1 MSLPLLSVRRPTT
14 VMMVILAVMIMG
26 GVSLT
31 RLPVELYPNTSFGEI
46 SIRIGVRGQLP
57 PEEVEQTVT
66 RIVEEGVATV
76 SYLKRMISISKEG
89 ESTVVLSFEPG
100 TDMNFAAL
108 EVREKFS
115 KVKDKLPKSIEKPII
130 AQYKKSDVPIMTFA
144 LTSSEKPP
152 EVVRKIVDE
161 WVKER
166 FKRVAGVA
174 NVEVA
179 GGKARKI
186 LVEFDQTKMVAYGLT
201 QSQIN
206 STLGSNNL
214 NLLSGDVE
222 RTDDK
227 ILVRMIGEF
236 QSLEEIRKIPMK
248 VIYTGS
254 VIKLE
259 DVATVEDGYLEPKE
273 LARVNDEETVSIFVQ
288 KENTANTISVAKSLL
303 YEKSLVEKDL
313 PKDIQMVVTS
323 DQAVFIQRAI
333 DSLKES
339 LMRGILLIFLVLFI
353 FLFPMKMRYVLL
365 VLVLIIATVCLPSKG
380 LLVILALLTYIIFA
394 KPRLRPVLI
403 VVMPIPIAVIS
414 TFLFMKF
421 MHLTL
426 NVMTLFG
433 LALGV
438 GMLVDNAIVVF
449 DNILKKREE
458 GMGIVDGAIE
468 GSQELLIPI
477 IASTVTTVIVFL
489 PMIFMSKE
497 IQLLYSS
504 MAITVIISLFIS
516 LICAISV
523 VPMLSSKK
531 MFSNSMSNLNPD
543 KRPEITDYIM
553 PVERKLLFRM
563 IRHSK
568 KVIFFACIYFL
579 VSGYFASQMPS
590 AYLGSTEQNR
600 FTIFVE
606 LPSGAKLERSDEI
619 VKQVEEI
626 CGQLQEVERV
636 TSRVEGWSSKVY
648 VQLVSAR
655 DRNRST
661 QEIIESI
668 RPQTNRL
675 KPAFIYFSEEDQV
688 GTKEISVEVY
698 GHNYKIL
705 RQLAIGMANRMET
718 IPGLTDMKIRMKE
731 GRPEMQIKLDK
742 QQAATLDIST
752 QSVAD
757 EIHGAMRGLRAMLYH
772 EDGREIETISR
783 MQEKFRKTFRDLY
796 KMIVHTRA
804 GAPFQLEQVAN
815 FRFDLGPS
823 EIWRKDRSRMIGVS
837 ANLNDIELSEA
848 VELVKKNLADLE
860 FPEDYY
866 YRIGGDYDKLIK
878 SQKEMKMVILM
889 VVLLVYMVLASLFES
904 LLQPFLIMIS
914 VPLALGGAVATL
926 YFGPRSI
933 GIGALLGLMMLA
945 GIVVNHSIM
954 LMERINYYRK
964 EVKLNP
970 LKSVILSNK
979 DRLRPILMTTSTTVL
994 GLIPMAIDK
1003 GEGANLWSPLALTVI
1018 GGLMSSLVL
1027 TLAVTPSFYVA
1038 SVAIG
1043 EKIKKMRKL
1052 SGSKQ

>member
-1 MSLPLLSVRRPTT
+1 MSLPLLSVRRPTAV
-14 VMMVILAVMIMG
+14 VMVVLAVMIMG
-26 GVSLT
+26 AVSLT
-31 RLPVELYPNTSFGEI
+31 KLPVELYPNTSFGEI

-66 RIVEEGVATV
+66 RVVEEGVATV

-89 ESTVVLSFEPG
+89 DSTVVLSFEPG

-115 KVKDKLPKSIEKPII
+115 KVKDNLPKSIEKPII

-152 EVVRKIVDE
+152 EEVRKLVDE
-161 WVKER
+161 WIKER

-179 GGKARKI
+179 GGKERKV
-186 LVEFDQTKMVAYGLT
+186 LVEFDQTKMVAYDLT

-206 STLGSNNL
+206 SVLGSNNL

-227 ILVRMIGEF
+227 ILVRMLGEF
-236 QSLEEIRKIPMK
+236 QSLDEIRKIPMK
-248 VIYTGS
+248 AIYTGS
-254 VIKLE
+254 LIRLE

-273 LARVNDEETVSIFVQ
+273 LARVDDEETVSIFVQ
-288 KENTANTISVAKSLL
+288 KENMANTISVAKSLL

-339 LMRGILLIFLVLFI
+339 LIRGILLIFLVLFI
-353 FLFPMKMRYVLL
+353 FLFPMKKRYVFM
-365 VLVLIIATVCLPSKG
+365 VTVLIVVTVFSPPKG
-380 LLVILALLTYIIFA
+380 LMVIFMILMYLIIV

-414 TFLFMKF
+414 TFLFMRF
-421 MHLTL
+421 MNLTL

-449 DNILKKREE
+449 DNILTKREK
-458 GMGIVDGAIE
+458 GMSVVDGAIE

-477 IASTVTTVIVFL
+477 IASTITTVIVFL

-504 MAITVIISLFIS
+504 MAVTVIISLFIS
-516 LICAISV
+516 LVCAISV
-523 VPMLSSKK
+523 VPMFSSKK
-531 MFSNSMSNLNPD
+531 IFSDSMSNLNPD
-543 KRPEITDYIM
+543 KRPEITDYIV
-553 PVERKLLFRM
+553 PIERKLLFRM

-568 KVIFFACIYFL
+568 KVIFFSFLYFL
-579 VSGYFASQMPS
+579 LSGYLASQMPS

-619 VKQVEEI
+619 VKQVEELA
-626 CGQLQEVERV
+626 GQIPEVERV
-636 TSRVEGWSSKVY
+636 TSRIEGWSSKVY

-661 QEIIESI
+661 QEIIESL

-698 GHNYKIL
+698 GHNYKTL

-772 EDGREIETISR
+772 ENGREIETISR
-783 MQEKFRKTFRDLY
+783 LQEKFRKTFRDLY

-848 VELVKKNLADLE
+848 VELVKKNLGDLE

-866 YRIGGDYDKLIK
+866 YRIGGDYDKLVK
-878 SQKEMKMVILM
+878 SQKEMRMVILM

-904 LLQPFLIMIS
+904 LLQPLLIMIS
-914 VPLALGGAVATL
+914 VPLALGGAVVTL
-926 YFGPRSI
+926 YAGPRSI

-954 LMERINYYRK
+954 LMERINYYRERK
-964 EVKLNP
+964 IKP
-970 LKSVILSNK
+970 LKSVILANK

-1027 TLAVTPSFYVA
+1027 TLAVTPSFYIAAVSA
-1038 SVAIG
+1038 G
-1043 EKIKKMRKL
+1043 ESINKFFKIKRT
-1052 SGSKQ
+1052 